1 MNRKFAILPFLLVI
15 LATLIFPINSNAE
28 NGKGDLV
35 YIVPIEKEIEAGLH
49 AFIKRSI
56 KEAEENGVDHI
67 IFEIDTP
74 GGTVAA
80 ADDIS
85 QLLIQMN
92 IPNTAFVISEA
103 YSAGSYIA
111 LNADQI
117 YMTPTSKMGASGVI
131 NSDGTAADKKAQSAW
146 IAAMTAAAEANGRDP
161 LYAEAMANADIH
173 LPEYRAPKGEFLTLR
188 ASEAIEVGYAEGM
201 AEDRTELLSML
212 NLSEAKVEVIEPTL
226 AEEIARFI
234 TNPVVVPIL
243 LSIASLG
250 FIVELYSPG
259 FGLPGLMGLLSLIL
273 FFYGHLIAGLAGME
287 SIILLI
293 VGIIC
298 IVLEF
303 FVPGG
308 ILGVVG
314 TLSVLISLILAG
326 GSIGTMMMSIAIAM
340 IVSIVVAV
348 ILFRRIGLDKGIFRN
363 IILQDRTTTEQ
374 GYVSSVNRLE
384 LIGLKGTTLTPLR
397 PAGTANFDHERL
409 DVVSEGGYIDK
420 GKNVKIIK
428 VEGARIVVREED

>member
-188 ASEAIEVGYAEGM
+188 ASEAIEVGYAEGI